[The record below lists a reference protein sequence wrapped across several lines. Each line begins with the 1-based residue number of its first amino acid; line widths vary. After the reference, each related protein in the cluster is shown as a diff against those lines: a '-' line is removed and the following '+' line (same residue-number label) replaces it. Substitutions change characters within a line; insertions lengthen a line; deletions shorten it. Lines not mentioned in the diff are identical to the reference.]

1 MLHDFIHSAI
11 WKEQLYVLQQHI
23 FNALNCDHTYVWDEG
38 CVWLTYEEIKSWS
51 VDKSYDLRVFLGTQS
66 TLQKIKL
73 KKTQKTLKSVFLVS
87 CYTWGA
93 CIRTKAACNA
103 RSYIYEYIFHCCL
116 CIYSDL
122 CHPTYPIRGNCFPS
136 SDDDM
141 SEHSSGHE
149 TPASSS
155 SRQDLDADDGKKKK
169 KKDERK
175 KKEKKTKGRKKSLDS
190 VEDTEK
196 KTKKKGFGILR

>member
-38 CVWLTYEEIKSWS
+38 CVRLTYEEIKSWS
-51 VDKSYDLRVFLGTQS
+51 VDKSYAAKDKT
-66 TLQKIKL
+66 KKKK
-73 KKTQKTLKSVFLVS
+73 KKTQICV
-87 CYTWGA
+87 
-93 CIRTKAACNA
+93 
-103 RSYIYEYIFHCCL
+103 
-116 CIYSDL
+116 YSDL
-122 CHPTYPIRGNCFPS
+122 CPPTYPIRGNCFPS

-141 SEHSSGHE
+141 SEQSSGHE

-175 KKEKKTKGRKKSLDS
+175 KKEKKTKGRKKALDS